1 METDY
6 EFTDTDMCASVPH
19 AFICICMY
27 MYIDTYTHTCIYTR
41 VCRRKFPMLG
51 NDPVPTGGVN
61 VTRNA

>member
-1 METDY
+1 MRGWSVGWVRMETDH
-6 EFTDTDMCASVPH
+6 EFTDTDVCASVPR
-19 AFICICMY
+19 AFI
-27 MYIDTYTHTCIYTR
+27 YIRTYVYTR